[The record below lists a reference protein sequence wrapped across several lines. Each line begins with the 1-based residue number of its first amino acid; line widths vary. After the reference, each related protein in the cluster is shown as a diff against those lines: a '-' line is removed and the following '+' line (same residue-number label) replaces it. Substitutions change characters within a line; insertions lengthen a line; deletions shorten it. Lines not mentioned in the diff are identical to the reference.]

1 MVASLAAFC
10 GALAACGESSPPTPT
25 PLPTATTLP
34 GTLTS
39 IPGAKGHDTPQK
51 AVLAFFDFMV
61 RKDYTSAA
69 GYVDTAERAQFQKA
83 IQAVQGKAYSL
94 QVTTF
99 AAQTFTGNQSGGN
112 VLVNAVG
119 QSCLSTK
126 CQPLTTTTDHTATI
140 PVLADV
146 GGQWFVSG
154 FALPGG

>member
-1 MVASLAAFC
+1 M
-10 GALAACGESSPPTPT
+10 
-25 PLPTATTLP
+25 LP

-69 GYVDTAERAQFQKA
+69 GYVDAAERAQFQKA
-83 IQAVQGKAYSL
+83 IAAVQGKSYQL
-94 QVTTF
+94 QVTAF
-99 AAQTFTGNQSGGN
+99 AAQSFTGNQSGGN

-119 QSCLSTK
+119 QSCLGTK
-126 CQPLTTTTDHTATI
+126 CQPLTTSAAHTATI

-146 GGQWFVSG
+146 GGQWYVSG
-154 FALPGG
+154 FALPSG